1 MYLEFTKMQ
10 GCGNDYLYVDC
21 RSCFP
26 QGLLEAIPA
35 LSRRHFGVGGDGV
48 ICICASEKAHA
59 RMRMF
64 NADGSEGAM
73 CGNGIRCVAQWLY
86 EHDLPLDT
94 MEIETMA
101 GIKTLR
107 RMAPGQWQVDM
118 GPASLDPASLPAA
131 GFSSPAVDQPLQA
144 AGKQWRATLVS
155 MGNPHCVVQVEDTAA
170 LDLPAIGPCFEK
182 HPAFPQG
189 VNTEFIRY
197 ISPTELEMRVWER
210 GSGETLACGT
220 GACAAAA
227 AFVARGLCR
236 KDKPITVHL
245 LGGDLSIR
253 VTDQTVWMTGPAKT
267 VFEGR
272 VQLDEAQGLE

>member
-1 MYLEFTKMQ
+1 MYLEFTKME

-21 RSCFP
+21 RGGIP

-48 ICICASEKAHA
+48 ICICASQTAHA

-86 EHDLPLDT
+86 EHDLPLNT

-107 RMAPGQWQVDM
+107 RTAPGQWQVDM
-118 GPASLDPASLPAA
+118 GPASLDPASLPAL
-131 GFSSPAVDQPLQA
+131 GFSAPAVDQPLQT

-155 MGNPHCVVQVEDTAA
+155 MGNPHCVVQVENTRE
-170 LDLPAIGPCFEK
+170 LDLPALGPCFEK
-182 HPAFPQG
+182 HPVFPQG

-236 KDKPITVHL
+236 KDQPITVHL

-272 VQLDEAQGLE
+272 VQLDQIQD

>member
-1 MYLEFTKMQ
+1 MYLEFTKME

-21 RSCFP
+21 RGGIP

-48 ICICASEKAHA
+48 ICICASQTAHA

-94 MEIETMA
+94 
-101 GIKTLR
+101 
-107 RMAPGQWQVDM
+107 
-118 GPASLDPASLPAA
+118 ASLDPASLPAL
-131 GFSSPAVDQPLQA
+131 GFSAPAVDQPLQT

-155 MGNPHCVVQVEDTAA
+155 MGNPHCVVQVENTRE
-170 LDLPAIGPCFEK
+170 LDLPALGPCFEK
-182 HPAFPQG
+182 HPVFPQG

-236 KDKPITVHL
+236 KDQPITVHL

-272 VQLDEAQGLE
+272 VQLDQIQG